1 MNCKT
6 EKSAMRKELLLKLIL
21 NYNIFQIIIIF
32 VDRKTILKIMFYFI
46 SSSQNP
52 AFNLATEEYLLKNYN
67 ENFFFLYRNSLALIV
82 GKHQNTLAEINLDK
96 THEEKIPVIR
106 RLSGGGTVFHDA
118 GNLNYC
124 FITKGEKGKLV
135 DFQQYSLPIIQTLQ
149 KLNVNAKFEG
159 KSDLTIEGKKFS
171 GNASH
176 VFKDKI
182 LQHGTM
188 LFSSDLNR
196 LNQLLKVNPL
206 KFKDRGIR
214 SIRSRVTNISDYLST
229 PLSIETFANL
239 IIEEIKLKHPKAIK
253 FEMSKNDIEKIEHLM
268 QEKYNNWAWNYG
280 YSPNYSFEKLTN
292 LQGGLI
298 LDVHMNVEKGII
310 RNLEISGN
318 CINTTKI
325 SEFKN
330 IIHGEYHDKTIIKQ
344 RLNNYNINLYF
355 SKITLEQLLSSFF

>member
-1 MNCKT
+1 
-6 EKSAMRKELLLKLIL
+6 
-21 NYNIFQIIIIF
+21 
-32 VDRKTILKIMFYFI
+32 MFYFI

-124 FITKGEKGKLV
+124 FIIKGEKGKLV

-176 VFKDKI
+176 VFKDKV

-229 PLSIETFANL
+229 PPSIEAFANL
-239 IIEEIKLKHPKAIK
+239 IIEEIKLMHPKAME
-253 FEMSKNDIEKIEHLM
+253 FELSKNDKEKIEHLM
-268 QEKYNNWAWNYG
+268 HEKYNNWAWNYG

-292 LQGGLI
+292 LQGA
-298 LDVHMNVEKGII
+298 
-310 RNLEISGN
+310 
-318 CINTTKI
+318 
-325 SEFKN
+325 
-330 IIHGEYHDKTIIKQ
+330 
-344 RLNNYNINLYF
+344 
-355 SKITLEQLLSSFF
+355 